1 MTRKHF
7 LMLALIVKYLEMPDK
22 HRLQIA
28 EGLARFCV
36 LYNSRFDKQRFF
48 DACEVRG
55 VT

>member
-1 MTRKHF
+1 MTKKHF
-7 LMLALIVKYLEMPDK
+7 EMLALTVKYLEMPDK